1 MSSVVFWKIFRFLIL
16 NHKALCLA
24 KTETPYIATV
34 LHASL
39 PSVFNQ
45 IIFSK
50 KIDRSQNSGLFNT
63 FGPTF
68 TYFSFFS

>member
-16 NHKALCLA
+16 NHKVLCLA
-24 KTETPYIATV
+24 KTETPYIATG

-45 IIFSK
+45 IIFQK
-50 KIDRSQNSGLFNT
+50 K
-63 FGPTF
+63 
-68 TYFSFFS
+68 